1 MDQAVNSVADYETKC
16 EESDSSQHKGTRHP
30 AALWSFQ
37 PQFSRLRGDLQ
48 PQVCSWPKGPG
59 RSLESQDGGEGGK
72 CGEAVQLRVTLAK
85 VTTKPEESP
94 HLPPPSL
101 NFPEPESAVTK
112 WIPALLWD
120 EA

>member
-1 MDQAVNSVADYETKC
+1 M
-16 EESDSSQHKGTRHP
+16 G
-30 AALWSFQ
+30 
-37 PQFSRLRGDLQ
+37 
-48 PQVCSWPKGPG
+48 
-59 RSLESQDGGEGGK
+59 
-72 CGEAVQLRVTLAK
+72 VTLAK

>member
-1 MDQAVNSVADYETKC
+1 MFFLKTLF
-16 EESDSSQHKGTRHP
+16 SS
-30 AALWSFQ
+30 
-37 PQFSRLRGDLQ
+37 
-48 PQVCSWPKGPG
+48 
-59 RSLESQDGGEGGK
+59 
-72 CGEAVQLRVTLAK
+72 VQLSSVTQSCPTLCDPMNHSTPGTLAK